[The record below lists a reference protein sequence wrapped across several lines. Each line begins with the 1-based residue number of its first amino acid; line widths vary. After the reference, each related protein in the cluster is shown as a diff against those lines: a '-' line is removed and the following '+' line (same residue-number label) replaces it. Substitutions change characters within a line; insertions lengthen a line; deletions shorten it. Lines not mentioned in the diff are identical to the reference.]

1 MICVAKIKSHLMVV
15 HFYLSFLFLNY
26 SRLYTG
32 LPWWLSDKEPA
43 CQCSRHGFDLWS
55 GRSPRVGNGS
65 PFQYFLENPR
75 QGRGV
80 WQAAW
85 VHGPQKSCTGLSNW
99 TTTYCIQKQ
108 EMTKF
113 TDSCNLSFRS
123 QSFNSFSIIL
133 PLKRILISLSSA
145 AGCGLISWHMFLF
158 YSFVVCRIC
167 DTSLLVFISSL
178 RCFCIFLCFFSLTW
192 LTGQRIG
199 CQGTHELWQT
209 WPLPSWSPVLNIL
222 FIESQNGFLR
232 TFVVSIFKMLDPVC
246 KMQLSWV

>member
-1 MICVAKIKSHLMVV
+1 MQQARVWPLIRKIPQSRKWQPIPVFPGKSQARQRSL
-15 HFYLSFLFLNY
+15 
-26 SRLYTG
+26 TG
-32 LPWWLSDKEPA
+32 SMT
-43 CQCSRHGFDLWS
+43 
-55 GRSPRVGNGS
+55 
-65 PFQYFLENPR
+65 
-75 QGRGV
+75 
-80 WQAAW
+80 
-85 VHGPQKSCTGLSNW
+85 VHGPQKSCTGLSDW

-133 PLKRILISLSSA
+133 PLKRIIISLSSA

-158 YSFVVCRIC
+158 YSFVVCLIC

-192 LTGQRIG
+192 LTGRRTG

-209 WPLPSWSPVLNIL
+209 
-222 FIESQNGFLR
+222 
-232 TFVVSIFKMLDPVC
+232 
-246 KMQLSWV
+246 